1 LGAPLPVVA
10 TLVVAMV
17 APVVAVVVL
26 AAEVVV
32 VAACWVLAR
41 FAVETVLADAL
52 PVSAAA
58 VVVTAGATT

>member
-10 TLVVAMV
+10 TLAVAMV
-17 APVVAVVVL
+17 AVVVVVL

-32 VAACWVLAR
+32 VAACWVLTT
-41 FAVETVLADAL
+41 FAVVTAFADAL